1 MSENNSFEGTAPI
14 FINPK
19 RALIPLRTKA
29 DDRYNIFDFDILKS
43 VGTSEINRFY
53 NETATANIMTLNLL
67 APKSITQVLVNN
79 SRHDEFK
86 LNKGSGR
93 IEITGLSDNDL
104 ISVQYKSQIRKPT
117 KIDADA
123 GHFNYLMSIA
133 TINNKDEIPTSFPT
147 VIGTSWVNSINN
159 NFLHFNLY
167 DGYSKLVDNNDPL
180 LTFKQS
186 MVRGYRQK
194 NIFWIYGI
202 DENNTSAS
210 ISQQIYAEGDDPYL
224 KLPYLSSTKTL
235 QLSRLN
241 VQQSEIRYSRFDNK
255 FLDITTHDN
264 ITIAATTAGKT
275 DLTDT
280 NNNKVVIFGNTNM
293 PLFEIDRNIYKLR
306 NEIKHINFNVETLWL
321 DEKNNAHT
329 GRSNELAKIFNSTKT
344 FDPDLLNFTKYK
356 ALTIKDAVFADGD
369 ILGDQKTYSEEDG
382 TINIQLQIPPVPP
395 DEIPGT
401 GGINRIQLFNAKGEK
416 VAEDTFRA
424 CTKEI
429 YYSKTIK
436 IVIE

>member
-1 MSENNSFEGTAPI
+1 MSENNSFEGTAPV

-43 VGTSEINRFY
+43 AGTDEINRFY

-79 SRHDEFK
+79 SRHEEFK
-86 LNKGSGR
+86 FNKGSGR
-93 IEITGLSDNDL
+93 IEITGLSNNDL

-117 KIDADA
+117 KIDADT
-123 GHFNYLMSIA
+123 GYFNYLMSIA

-180 LTFKQS
+180 LTFRQS
-186 MVRGYRQK
+186 KVQGYRQK

-202 DENNTSAS
+202 DENHTQAS

-356 ALTIKDAVFADGD
+356 ALTTNDTVFVDED
-369 ILGDQKTYSEEDG
+369 ILGEYKTYSEEDG
-382 TINIQLQIPPVPP
+382 TINFRLQIPPVPP
-395 DEIPGT
+395 EEIAAT

-429 YYSKTIK
+429 SYSKTIK